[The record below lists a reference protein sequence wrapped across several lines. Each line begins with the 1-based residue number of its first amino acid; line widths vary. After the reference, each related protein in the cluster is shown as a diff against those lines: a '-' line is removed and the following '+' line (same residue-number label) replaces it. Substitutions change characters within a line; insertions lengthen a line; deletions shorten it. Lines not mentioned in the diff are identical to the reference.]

1 MIVLCDEDI
10 GTGVPKA
17 LTLVGYDARSIVGCG
32 WQSRPDEWWLT
43 QAGRLDWLVLSCD
56 KRMMLV
62 PSERD
67 VIKSERVG
75 IVYLTK
81 GEEYP
86 AKVLSMMLLKWRTLE
101 LLEST
106 AHKPFVRFLSPRG
119 QLTATFTHHGIQL
132 GL

>member
-1 MIVLCDEDI
+1 MLCDEDI

-32 WQSRPDEWWLT
+32 WQGRPDEWWLT

-75 IVYLTK
+75 IVYHTK
-81 GEEYP
+81 GHICKCKYFGQYGMPFSLSQLRVIYP
-86 AKVLSMMLLKWRTLE
+86 GTGSSRYWTSRHNARWILSTH
-101 LLEST
+101 S
-106 AHKPFVRFLSPRG
+106 H
-119 QLTATFTHHGIQL
+119 LTY
-132 GL
+132 